1 MTWLI
6 YLIIIGCILAIAL
19 SHFARALFSAGF
31 ILSILISFTF
41 YYWLYYLVVKDIL
54 YWIIPIDIFFLGIL
68 VSRNKKHK
76 LLKYCKNFIK
86 EYLVLDNKLK
96 LDIANIS

>member
-1 MTWLI
+1 MFISLLYSV
-6 YLIIIGCILAIAL
+6 YLKKIKVHPRYKIAKT
-19 SHFARALFSAGF
+19 
-31 ILSILISFTF
+31 ILISFTF